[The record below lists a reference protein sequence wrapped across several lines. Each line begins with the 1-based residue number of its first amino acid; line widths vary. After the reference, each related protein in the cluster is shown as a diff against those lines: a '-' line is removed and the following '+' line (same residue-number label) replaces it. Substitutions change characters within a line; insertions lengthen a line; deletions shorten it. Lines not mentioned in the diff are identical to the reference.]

1 MINRSFL
8 LLLGLFFMSSALLGQ
23 EQQTEGSSSGDAISS
38 LKIQVDLVLV
48 NATVTDISSR
58 FVMGLEKQ
66 HFRLFED
73 KVEQKIKYFSNE
85 DVPVSIGLL
94 FDISGSMGNKIAR
107 SRDAAVAFLKTS
119 NPADEYFLMAF
130 ADRPLVE
137 EDFNDAS
144 YEGFRL
150 SSQSTIGE
158 DWEMLLVHMKQ
169 DISADGVF
177 DYDPEKGD
185 LALKGGRHDGQ
196 RRQVV
201 RRPEQGDESHG
212 RDPVRK
218 TAAVGDGL
226 ESPSRRVEDAQQ
238 AFGQTDL
245 FDGCQGSGFGQ
256 WRLSG
261 VLVETAN
268 VGGVAGTGKAGQ
280 GRFADRRSSP
290 CPPRA
295 PPPTGRYSPSLY
307 PWRSRRRSTPWWA
320 WPTSLS
326 SAAWAPTPSPLS
338 AWRAYS
344 PWYWA
349 LSWYRP
355 PPAPSPWS
363 PSTSAAAA
371 CARPAPLPNRPSPSS
386 C

>member
-137 EDFNDAS
+137 EDFTSDISEIQNRLMQKKAAGSTTLFDAI
-144 YEGFRL
+144 YLALEKMKQ
-150 SSQSTIGE
+150 SSHSKKAILLITDGE
-158 DWEMLLVHMKQ
+158 DTHSRYSLTNVHEAVKESDVQ
-169 DISADGVF
+169 IFAIGIVNSF
-177 DYDPEKGD
+177 YSD
-185 LALKGGRHDGQ
+185 LARGRT
-196 RRQVV
+196 
-201 RRPEQGDESHG
+201 G
-212 RDPVRK
+212 R
-218 TAAVGDGL
+218 
-226 ESPSRRVEDAQQ
+226 
-238 AFGQTDL
+238 
-245 FDGCQGSGFGQ
+245 
-256 WRLSG
+256 G
-261 VLVETAN
+261 VLEKITTMT
-268 VGGVAGTGKAGQ
+268 GGSAYFPNSVYELEDICTKIAIGLKNQYILGYSPTNQ
-280 GRFADRRSSP
+280 TQDGRWRKIKIKMTPPKGLRSLSV
-290 CPPRA
+290 RTKRGYYG
-295 PPPTGRYSPSLY
+295 PTG
-307 PWRSRRRSTPWWA
+307 
-320 WPTSLS
+320 
-326 SAAWAPTPSPLS
+326 
-338 AWRAYS
+338 
-344 PWYWA
+344 
-349 LSWYRP
+349 
-355 PPAPSPWS
+355 
-363 PSTSAAAA
+363 
-371 CARPAPLPNRPSPSS
+371 
-386 C
+386 